1 MVKKAGGYE
10 WSGHRACVGL
20 DTLPWFTVDYV
31 LGQLADNVARA
42 RRRYAAFIRDGAEDG
57 YRQEFHQGGKDSRLL
72 GDDRFMEDA
81 LDHLPTPRVLA
92 PDLDTIIRFVCDRYG
107 VEEAELAAKGRMR
120 RPAEVR
126 AVTGWLAAELNSASL
141 SEVANRFGRDI
152 ATLSGAV
159 RGVREQMR
167 KDNDFSDHLNS
178 LREMALDATVNSSG

>member
-1 MVKKAGGYE
+1 
-10 WSGHRACVGL
+10 
-20 DTLPWFTVDYV
+20 
-31 LGQLADNVARA
+31 
-42 RRRYAAFIRDGAEDG
+42 
-57 YRQEFHQGGKDSRLL
+57 
-72 GDDRFMEDA
+72 MEDA
-81 LDHLPTPRVLA
+81 LAHLPTPRVLA
-92 PDLDTIIRFVCDRYG
+92 PDLDTIIRCVCDRYG

-178 LREMALDATVNSSG
+178 LREMALHTTVNPSG